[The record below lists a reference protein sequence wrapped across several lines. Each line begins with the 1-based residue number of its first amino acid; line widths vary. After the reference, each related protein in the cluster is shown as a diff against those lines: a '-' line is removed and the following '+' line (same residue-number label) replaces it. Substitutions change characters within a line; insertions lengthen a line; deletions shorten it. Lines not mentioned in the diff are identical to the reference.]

1 MATQERDK
9 QAAHVTELVPTD
21 PQDLA
26 AVGGAKP
33 GAPQGITEEES
44 QEIQSR
50 ANDLVKQLEG
60 ASGSRELEIIDS
72 MTSLGI
78 HGFLPDLY
86 PNLLSGILSQDLD
99 LLLDLDYLRIQAFL
113 VRSVNRPRQLE
124 AVR

>member
-9 QAAHVTELVPTD
+9 QAGNVTELVPTD

-26 AVGGAKP
+26 AVEGAKP
-33 GAPQGITEEES
+33 VAPQGITEAES

-50 ANDLVKQLEG
+50 ATDLVNQLEG

-78 HGFLPDLY
+78 QSQRNAGSEME
-86 PNLLSGILSQDLD
+86 LL
-99 LLLDLDYLRIQAFL
+99 
-113 VRSVNRPRQLE
+113 RSRVGEMIRPSPRL
-124 AVR
+124 ALH